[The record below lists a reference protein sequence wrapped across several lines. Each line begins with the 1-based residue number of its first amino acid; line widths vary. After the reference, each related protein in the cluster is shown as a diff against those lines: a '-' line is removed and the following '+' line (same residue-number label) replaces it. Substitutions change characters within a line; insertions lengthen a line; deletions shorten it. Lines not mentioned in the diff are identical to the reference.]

1 MRLAVLALL
10 LGLAGALHAQSFPL
24 PGKPVRI
31 VVPFP
36 PGGATDIQARVI
48 AQKMTESMPV
58 SVVVENKP
66 GGSTMIGTRE
76 VLKAAPDGHTLL
88 YTIRVIVQ
96 LPHLYRSPPWEDFSD
111 FTPITAVAIG
121 GTALTSHESVPAS
134 NLRSTLAHPRSHPPP
149 L

>member
-48 AQKMTESMPV
+48 ARCPCRWSSRTNP
-58 SVVVENKP
+58 
-66 GGSTMIGTRE
+66 
-76 VLKAAPDGHTLL
+76 AARP
-88 YTIRVIVQ
+88 
-96 LPHLYRSPPWEDFSD
+96 
-111 FTPITAVAIG
+111 
-121 GTALTSHESVPAS
+121 
-134 NLRSTLAHPRSHPPP
+134 
-149 L
+149 